1 LSTTPKEKP
10 HFIIKNNFQKRDE
23 KYSDILTQKILQDV
37 CLRVTGRTD
46 YTIDFDN
53 DGYNKGRLAKIA
65 YNGVITYV
73 SFSEKEIQARNSTL
87 QSFPTAF
94 TQWFFERN
102 HKKRI
107 CFYFLKPDGNI
118 ATSYLMYNY
127 RLMATLGVEFLNSNE
142 VLNQKIISFNS
153 IDDIITNK
161 ESLKV
166 RNSSNNSTY
175 ITKNSDDITE
185 IYAKTYGASKY
196 ESVLLAIAA
205 SNLAKKVK
213 LYEILEQDLKELPA
227 ISRKLLNSLKNIE
240 VIPTDLTQEKQ
251 SMLVYP
257 SGLRSPRYIMNLG
270 LKLGAKKCA
279 FCTIN
284 DPKVIEGAHIWPVAI
299 IKRQPDLSEEEQIA
313 AATDGDN
320 GIWLCK
326 KHHLLFDAHNIRINE
341 CGELKIR
348 SSLKQNKI
356 QINKINTPIS
366 VIEQQILTVNFV
378 KYLKKRDEILPPET
392 DYVSLNLIV

>member
-1 LSTTPKEKP
+1 MPKEKP
-10 HFIIKNNFQKRDE
+10 HFIIKNNFQKREE
-23 KYSDILTQKILQDV
+23 KYSDIITPDILQDV
-37 CLRVTGRTD
+37 CIRTTGCSE
-46 YTIDFDN
+46 YTSEFDD
-53 DGYNKGRLAKIA
+53 DGYNKGRLAKIEYDGA
-65 YNGVITYV
+65 IIYV

-94 TQWFFERN
+94 TQWFFEKN
-102 HKKRI
+102 PKKRI
-107 CFYFLKPDGNI
+107 CFYFLEPDGNI
-118 ATSYLMYNY
+118 ATPYLMYNY
-127 RLMATLGVEFLNSNE
+127 RLMATLGVEFLNSKD
-142 VLNQKIISFNS
+142 VLNQQIIRFNS
-153 IDDIITNK
+153 VDDIIANK

-166 RNSSNNSTY
+166 RNSSNNSSY
-175 ITKNSDDITE
+175 ITKNSDGITE

-205 SNLAKKVK
+205 SGLVDKVN
-213 LYEILEQDLKELPA
+213 LYEILERDLKELPA

-240 VIPTDLTQEKQ
+240 VIPTDLTQEKN

-284 DPKVIEGAHIWPVAI
+284 DPTVIEGAHIWPVSI

-313 AATDGDN
+313 AAIDGDN
-320 GIWLCK
+320 GIWLCQ

-341 CGELKIR
+341 HGELKIR
-348 SSLKQNKI
+348 SSLKQNKV
-356 QINKINTPIS
+356 QINNVNTPNTR
-366 VIEQQILTVNFV
+366 IEQTILTVNFV
-378 KYLKKRDEILPPET
+378 KYLKERDKILPPET
-392 DYVSLNLIV
+392 DYVSL